1 MTTTLIA
8 MLILFATTFGA
19 FVGLYDDVRDKIW
32 AYIALRAPL
41 LAASYGAAIAVFFW
55 LAPSAWHPVLRIL
68 AMWVTFYV
76 LVTASCYFVCESRP
90 NRKP

>member
-19 FVGLYDDVRDKIW
+19 FVGLYDDARDKVW
-32 AYIALRAPL
+32 VYIALRVLL
-41 LAASYGAAIAVFFW
+41 LAVSYGAAIVVFFW
-55 LAPSAWHPVLRIL
+55 LAPNAWHPVLRIF
-68 AMWVTFYV
+68 AMWITFYV
-76 LVTASCYFVCESRP
+76 LVTASCYFVCEPRP

>member
-8 MLILFATTFGA
+8 MLMLFATTFGA
-19 FVGLYDDVRDKIW
+19 FAGLYDDARDKVW
-32 AYIALRAPL
+32 TYIALRTLL
-41 LAASYGAAIAVFFW
+41 LAASYGAAIAVFFR
-55 LAPSAWHPVLRIL
+55 LAPSAWHPVLRIF

-76 LVTASCYFVCESRP
+76 LVTASCYFVCEPRP